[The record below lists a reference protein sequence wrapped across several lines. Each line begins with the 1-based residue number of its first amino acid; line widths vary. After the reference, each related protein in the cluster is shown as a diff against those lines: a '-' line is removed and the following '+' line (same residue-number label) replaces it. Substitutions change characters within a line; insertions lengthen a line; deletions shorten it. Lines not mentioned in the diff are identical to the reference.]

1 VEVQFNATGRRMF
14 GVNLNGLH
22 VLRDI
27 DVFSMVGWATAYD
40 EHIEFRID
48 PDHYAIWVT
57 SVGPMRVRIEQPAAF
72 YGDLHVALTPTEFGN
87 ARLCAMQLTQGTL
100 EGNFRLLSRSTGLA
114 PFHSNPRRPDSA
126 RRAAALR
133 RAGRGCRA
141 GRPVSPW
148 AVFQEK
154 EEERRRPQLG

>member
-1 VEVQFNATGRRMF
+1 MVDLNTAVVQVAGEWEAIKNVTYEWSFKSVPDGSK
-14 GVNLNGLH
+14 LN
-22 VLRDI
+22 
-27 DVFSMVGWATAYD
+27 D

-100 EGNFRLLSRSTGLA
+100 EGAPLVPRATTPSRKGH
-114 PFHSNPRRPDSA
+114 PF
-126 RRAAALR
+126 
-133 RAGRGCRA
+133 
-141 GRPVSPW
+141 
-148 AVFQEK
+148 
-154 EEERRRPQLG
+154 

>member
-1 VEVQFNATGRRMF
+1 MF

-100 EGNFRLLSRSTGLA
+100 EGMFCRLA
-114 PFHSNPRRPDSA
+114 VRPSA
-126 RRAAALR
+126 R
-133 RAGRGCRA
+133 AG
-141 GRPVSPW
+141 P
-148 AVFQEK
+148 
-154 EEERRRPQLG
+154 